1 VKTQAAILVS
11 SKQDLIIDEIE
22 INNLLE
28 EGQVLVKIEKSGI
41 CGAQIN
47 EIDAVKGVDRYLPHL
62 LGHEGVGTVLEIGK
76 GVKFIKVGD
85 RVVMH
90 WRPGSGIQSE
100 TYKYSW
106 KGQLLNSG
114 WVTTFSEHSV
124 ISENRLTPISKSVNS
139 AHLPLLG
146 CGLTTVF
153 GSLENEVSIRTGDS
167 VLILG
172 VGAVGSLSIIAS
184 KLKGAGEIVTIDK
197 NQDKSELSKQ
207 CGADSFYSV
216 DDFKLNDIFDKLLS
230 DNLFFD
236 LIIDTTGDA
245 LLMSES
251 YKMLSKTGTLLIIGV
266 MPQEQRLSINTL
278 DLNMGKKIIGTQ
290 GGKSL
295 PQVDIPKLVK
305 SIEKNN
311 IPLGGLSYKERNLSE
326 INLSIKDVRDGKPYK
341 QYINMGEK

>member
-1 VKTQAAILVS
+1 MKTKAAILAS
-11 SKQDLIIDEIE
+11 SKQDLIVDEIE

-28 EGQVLVKIEKSGI
+28 AGQVLVKIEKSGI

-47 EIDAVKGVDRYLPHL
+47 EIDAVKGVDRFLPHL

-76 GVKFIKVGD
+76 GVKFVKVGD

-90 WRPGSGIQSE
+90 WRPGNGIQSE

-124 ISENRLTPISKSVNS
+124 ISENRLTPISKTVNS
-139 AHLPLLG
+139 VHLPLLG

-153 GSLENEVSIRTGDS
+153 GSLENEVSIKTGDS
-167 VLILG
+167 VLVLG
-172 VGAVGSLSIIAS
+172 VGAVGSLAIIAS
-184 KLKGAGEIVTIDK
+184 KLKGAGEIFAIDK

-207 CGADSFYSV
+207 CGADRFYSIG
-216 DDFKLNDIFDKLLS
+216 DSNLNDLFDKLLN

-236 LIIDTTGDA
+236 LVIDTTGDA
-245 LLMSES
+245 QLMSES

-278 DLNMGKKIIGTQ
+278 GLNMGKKIIGTQ

-311 IPLGGLSYKERNLSE
+311 IPLGVLPYKERNLSE
-326 INLSIKDVRDGKPYK
+326 INLSIKEIRDMKPVK
-341 QYINMGEK
+341 QYINME

>member
-1 VKTQAAILVS
+1 MKTKAAILAS
-11 SKQDLIIDEIE
+11 SKQDLIVDEIE
-22 INNLLE
+22 INNLIE
-28 EGQVLVKIEKSGI
+28 AGQVLVKIEKSGI

-47 EIDAVKGVDRYLPHL
+47 EIDAVKGVDRFLPHL

-90 WRPGSGIQSE
+90 WRPGNGIQSE

-124 ISENRLTPISKSVNS
+124 ISENRLTPISKTVNS
-139 AHLPLLG
+139 VHLPLLG

-153 GSLENEVSIRTGDS
+153 GSLENEVSIKTGDS
-167 VLILG
+167 VLVLG
-172 VGAVGSLSIIAS
+172 VGAVGSLAIIAS
-184 KLKGAGEIVTIDK
+184 KLKGAGEIFAIDK

-207 CGADSFYSV
+207 CGADRFYSIG
-216 DDFKLNDIFDKLLS
+216 DSNLNDLFDKLLN
-230 DNLFFD
+230 DNLLFD
-236 LIIDTTGDA
+236 LVIDTTGDA
-245 LLMSES
+245 RLMSES

-278 DLNMGKKIIGTQ
+278 GLNMGKKIIGTQ

-311 IPLGGLSYKERNLSE
+311 IPLGVLPYKERNLSE
-326 INLSIKDVRDGKPYK
+326 INLSIKEIRDMKPVK
-341 QYINMGEK
+341 QYINME

>member
-1 VKTQAAILVS
+1 MKTKAAILAS
-11 SKQDLIIDEIE
+11 SKQDLIVDEIE

-28 EGQVLVKIEKSGI
+28 AGQVLVKIEKSGI

-47 EIDAVKGVDRYLPHL
+47 EIDAVKGVDRFLPHL
-62 LGHEGVGTVLEIGK
+62 LGHEGVGTVVEIGK

-90 WRPGSGIQSE
+90 WRPGNGIQSE

-124 ISENRLTPISKSVNS
+124 ISENRLTPISKTVNS
-139 AHLPLLG
+139 VHLPLLG

-153 GSLENEVSIRTGDS
+153 GSLENEVSIKTGDS
-167 VLILG
+167 VLVLG
-172 VGAVGSLSIIAS
+172 VGAVGSLAIIAS
-184 KLKGAGEIVTIDK
+184 KLKGAGEIFAIDK

-207 CGADSFYSV
+207 CGADRFYSIG
-216 DDFKLNDIFDKLLS
+216 DSNLNDLFDKLLN
-230 DNLFFD
+230 DNLLFD
-236 LIIDTTGDA
+236 LVIDTTGDA
-245 LLMSES
+245 RLMSES

-278 DLNMGKKIIGTQ
+278 GLNMGKKIIGTQ

-311 IPLGGLSYKERNLSE
+311 IPLGVLPYKERNLSE
-326 INLSIKDVRDGKPYK
+326 INLSIKEIRDMKPVK
-341 QYINMGEK
+341 QYINME

>member
-1 VKTQAAILVS
+1 VKTKAAILAS
-11 SKQDLIIDEIE
+11 SKQDLIVDEIE

-28 EGQVLVKIEKSGI
+28 AGQVLVKIEKSGI

-47 EIDAVKGVDRYLPHL
+47 EIDAVKGVDRFLPHL

-90 WRPGSGIQSE
+90 WRPGNGIQSE

-114 WVTTFSEHSV
+114 WVTTFSEYSV
-124 ISENRLTPISKSVNS
+124 ISENRLTPISKTVNS
-139 AHLPLLG
+139 VHLPLLG

-153 GSLENEVSIRTGDS
+153 GSLENEVSIKTGDS
-167 VLILG
+167 VLVLG
-172 VGAVGSLSIIAS
+172 VGAVGSLAIIAS
-184 KLKGAGEIVTIDK
+184 KLKGAGEIIAIDK

-207 CGADSFYSV
+207 CGADRFYSIG
-216 DDFKLNDIFDKLLS
+216 DLNLNDLFDKLLN

-236 LIIDTTGDA
+236 LVIDTTGDA
-245 LLMSES
+245 QLMSES

-278 DLNMGKKIIGTQ
+278 GLNMGKKIIGTQ

-311 IPLGGLSYKERNLSE
+311 IPLDVLSYKERNLSE
-326 INLSIKDVRDGKPYK
+326 INLSIKEIRDMKPVK
-341 QYINMGEK
+341 QYINMK

>member
-1 VKTQAAILVS
+1 MLIDFYLIY
-11 SKQDLIIDEIE
+11 SKQNIPID
-22 INNLLE
+22 N
-28 EGQVLVKIEKSGI
+28 Q
-41 CGAQIN
+41 
-47 EIDAVKGVDRYLPHL
+47 
-62 LGHEGVGTVLEIGK
+62 
-76 GVKFIKVGD
+76 GVKFYKVGD

-90 WRPGSGIQSE
+90 WRPGNGIQSE

-124 ISENRLTPISKSVNS
+124 ISENRLTPISKTVNS
-139 AHLPLLG
+139 VHLPLLG

-153 GSLENEVSIRTGDS
+153 GSLENEVSIKTGDS
-167 VLILG
+167 VLVLG
-172 VGAVGSLSIIAS
+172 VGAVGSLAIIAS
-184 KLKGAGEIVTIDK
+184 KLKGAGEIFAIDK

-207 CGADSFYSV
+207 CGADRFYSIG
-216 DDFKLNDIFDKLLS
+216 DSNLNDLFDKLLN
-230 DNLFFD
+230 DNQFFD
-236 LIIDTTGDA
+236 LVIDTTGDA
-245 LLMSES
+245 RLMSES

-278 DLNMGKKIIGTQ
+278 GLNMGKKIIGTQ

-311 IPLGGLSYKERNLSE
+311 IPLGVLPYKERNLSE
-326 INLSIKDVRDGKPYK
+326 INLSIKEIRDMKPVK
-341 QYINMGEK
+341 QYINME